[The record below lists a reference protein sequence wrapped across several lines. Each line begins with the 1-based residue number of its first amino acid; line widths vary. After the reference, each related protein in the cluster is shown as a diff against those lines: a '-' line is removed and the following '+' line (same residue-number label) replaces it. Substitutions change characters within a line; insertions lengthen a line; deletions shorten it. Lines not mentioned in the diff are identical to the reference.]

1 MGLATQERQAEKKAS
16 LHNNW
21 SICNC
26 LRSSE
31 HRSIRPWW
39 LRQPLTKAFAS
50 CLLSSGNSNSRP
62 SSKASWAFIRS
73 LKPREWPSSW
83 NLSRISFKKRYH
95 RRPGKPPTTRRLY
108 GIPSSSSQQ
117 SLETAIRRAQY
128 RLSPSWRSN
137 SSGWQG
143 RETKFDKAKPSDTH
157 KWLIKNWK
165 RWYITTS
172 ITDSRSS
179 QGSWLHKELEI
190 DTSHKSSSEPSK
202 MRANLKWINQAPI
215 WIPRDLERTRR
226 CSGSNIA
233 NRESATSKPSPRMS
247 KILNDLAGQVRAYLG
262 RQMTRRAQSLRSAT
276 SNSCIQKSTLTI
288 CIVKSH
294 HYDDHIQPNFWETWS
309 KETKK
314 SSTRKPCLANETTY
328 PHQQ

>member
-1 MGLATQERQAEKKAS
+1 MELAIQEPQEENKAS

-21 SICNC
+21 SIYNC
-26 LRSSE
+26 WRSSE

-83 NLSRISFKKRYH
+83 NLSRISCKKRYH

-108 GIPSSSSQQ
+108 GIPSSSSQH
-117 SLETAIRRAQY
+117 SLETVIPRARY
-128 RLSPSWRSN
+128 RLSPSLRSN

-143 RETKFDKAKPSDTH
+143 RETKFDKAKRSDTH
-157 KWLIKNWK
+157 KWSIRNWK

-179 QGSWLHKELEI
+179 QGSWLHKEFETDI
-190 DTSHKSSSEPSK
+190 SHKSSSEPSK
-202 MRANLKWINQAPI
+202 MRANLKWINQALI
-215 WIPRDLERTRR
+215 WIPRDLGRTRR

-233 NRESATSKPSPRMS
+233 NRESAISKPSPRTS
-247 KILNDLAGQVRAYLG
+247 KILNDSADQVPAYPGL
-262 RQMTRRAQSLRSAT
+262 QMTRRAQSLQLVT

-288 CIVKSH
+288 YIGKSH

-314 SSTRKPCLANETTY
+314 SSTRKLCLANETRY
-328 PHQQ
+328 PHQL